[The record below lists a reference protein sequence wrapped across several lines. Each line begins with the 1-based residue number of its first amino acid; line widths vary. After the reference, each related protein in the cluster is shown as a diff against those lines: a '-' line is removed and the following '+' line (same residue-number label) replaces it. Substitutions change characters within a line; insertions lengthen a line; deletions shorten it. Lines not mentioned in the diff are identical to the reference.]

1 MSRDGIGGTITGVR
15 AGVKTPF
22 RARNL
27 PDRVAIPLRAQFCAC
42 RAIRDDVLLTAG
54 AA

>member
-27 PDRVAIPLRAQFCAC
+27 PEGGDSIA
-42 RAIRDDVLLTAG
+42 RAILRLPGDS
-54 AA
+54 